1 MQLPIWKLSWS
12 LMIGGTWGRI
22 SNIPVLQETLSRL
35 WEAIPAER
43 LDSLIRTMLERLQAV
58 INAKGGATRY

>member
-1 MQLPIWKLSWS
+1 
-12 LMIGGTWGRI
+12 MIGETWGRI

-43 LDSLIRTMLERLQAV
+43 LDSLIRTMPERLQAV
-58 INAKGGATRY
+58 INA

>member
-1 MQLPIWKLSWS
+1 MDIEIEL
-12 LMIGGTWGRI
+12 GETWGRI
-22 SNIPVLQETLSRL
+22 SNIPVLQETLARL

-58 INAKGGATRY
+58 INAEGGAMRY